1 MFGKMMNRYYY
12 GKSGKGDFTKDDL
25 PETRMQLFWEMLRV
39 RFTSLFKLN
48 LLYVIAWI
56 PAIIVIGRGL
66 IMAYNGLAAMGE
78 MQTQVDAGEMAAET
92 MMQMNADMVLYMKAI
107 LMQTLVLLVPA
118 IAVTGPFTAGL
129 CYVTRNWARDE
140 HSFMWSD
147 FWQNVKENWKQALL
161 TSLIT
166 GLVPMLVYVCYTFY
180 GDMASEGSM
189 FFLLPQALSIVVCVL
204 WMMSLLYVYP
214 QMVSYEMKYT
224 VLIRNSL
231 IMAISCLPQTV
242 GLKLLSI
249 VPAVICAVVSLFTP
263 YAVIACLVYAAYYI
277 FLGFALSRFVGA
289 SFTNGVFD
297 RVINARIEGAQVG
310 RGLYSEEDEEE
321 EALAENAESTES
333 TEA

>member
-39 RFTSLFKLN
+39 RFTALFKLN
-48 LLYVIAWI
+48 LLYVLAWI

-66 IMAYNGLAAMGE
+66 VSGYNALTALSE
-78 MQTQVDAGEMAAET
+78 MQMQVEAGEATAEALLE
-92 MMQMNADMVLYMKAI
+92 MNGQMVDYMKAI

-118 IAVTGPFTAGL
+118 IGITGPFTAGL
-129 CYVTRNWARDE
+129 CYVSRNWARDE

-147 FWQNVKENWKQALL
+147 YWQNVKENWKHGLL
-161 TSLIT
+161 TSFIT
-166 GLVPMLVYVCYTFY
+166 GLVPVLVYVCYTFY
-180 GDMASEGSM
+180 GDMASQGSL
-189 FFLLPQALSIVVCVL
+189 FFLVPQALSIVVCAV
-204 WMMSLLYVYP
+204 WMCSLLYIYP
-214 QMVSYEMKYT
+214 QMVSYEMNYRT
-224 VLIRNSL
+224 LVRNSV

-242 GLKLLSI
+242 GLKLLSLL
-249 VPAVICAVVSLFTP
+249 PAVICAAVALFTR
-263 YAVIACLVYAAYYI
+263 YAVYAMLAYAAYYI
-277 FLGFALSRFVGA
+277 LLGFALSRFVGA

-297 RVINARIEGAQVG
+297 RVLNARIEGAEVG

-321 EALAENAESTES
+321 EQAESSES